1 MDIAVSIFA
10 IGILILLILLFRRTQ
25 ATTSKRPP
33 RPSRLGKVKPDPQFH
48 AVSLAH
54 AGHAC
59 EAAMAIEGK
68 RFLSTAA
75 PRIPLPDCNVP
86 TCKCHFV
93 HHKDR
98 REASDRR
105 KQYRKTNIGETGIL
119 QKERRHRGDR
129 RNNDPDEF
137 FSK

>member
-1 MDIAVSIFA
+1 MDITVSIFA

-48 AVSLAH
+48 AVSLAL

-59 EAAMAIEGK
+59 EAAKAIESK

-75 PRIPLPDCNVP
+75 PRIPLPDCDVP
-86 TCKCHFV
+86 ACKCHFV

-105 KQYRKTNIGETGIL
+105 KQYRKINIGETGIL

-129 RNNDPDEF
+129 RNSDPGEF

>member
-48 AVSLAH
+48 AVSLAP

-59 EAAMAIEGK
+59 EAAKAIEGK

-75 PRIPLPDCNVP
+75 PRIPLPDCDVA
-86 TCKCHFV
+86 TCNCQFI

-98 REASDRR
+98 RRASDRR
-105 KQYRKTNIGETGIL
+105 KQFRKINIGETGAL
-119 QKERRHRGDR
+119 QKERRYRGDR
-129 RNNDPDEF
+129 RNNDPDDF